1 MPRKTDG
8 IPFELQPGPI
18 KDEDGKPLLYAQP
31 VIQRRYDLE
40 AFAEFCAKKHYA
52 DPGQVLHIMNLLK
65 DTAATL
71 LKEGNRVETPFGS
84 FAPKLKLKGK
94 HTNPDKVK
102 GRDVE
107 YGGLEFIPSKD
118 FLKKSDCSRNGFRMV
133 KKSVGNSQMHD
144 PKAMDEALRKCTK
157 RGFTTIKTFMAFSGL
172 KYNSAKNYLDSLCQ
186 GETPRL
192 RCSMEGRTWYYF
204 VITNLP
210 K

>member
-8 IPFELQPGPI
+8 IPFELHPSPL
-18 KDEDGKPLLYAQP
+18 KDEDGKPQLYAQP
-31 VIQRRYDLE
+31 VVQRRYDLE
-40 AFAEFCAKKHYA
+40 ALAEFCAKKHYA

-94 HTNPDKVK
+94 HTDPEKVK

-144 PKAMDEALRKCTK
+144 SKAMDEALHKCTK

-172 KYNSAKNYLDSLCQ
+172 KYQSAKRYLDSLSQ
-186 GETPRL
+186 GESPRL
-192 RCSMEGRTWYYF
+192 LRTKEGNTLFYS
-204 VITNLP
+204 VNP
-210 K
+210 QSKN